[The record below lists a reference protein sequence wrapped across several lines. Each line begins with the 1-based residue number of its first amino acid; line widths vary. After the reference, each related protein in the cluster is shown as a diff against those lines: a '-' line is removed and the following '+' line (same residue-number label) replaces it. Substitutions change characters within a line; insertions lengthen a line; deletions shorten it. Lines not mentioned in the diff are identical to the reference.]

1 MERGV
6 HLEEIKDFLRDSPDV
21 KPFDVILA
29 NELDDG
35 CVRSGGRD
43 TAREIAEAFGLNY
56 VFGLEFIE
64 LVNEENP
71 KGFHGNAIFSRWPI
85 RRAKVLRL
93 PEQYNWYFDRQRRIG
108 GRCAVFAELAVG
120 GRSVGVVSIHLEN
133 RTHGEGR
140 QAQMHAV
147 LQEAERMFPGMV
159 FQSYALFPH
168 MNIWENIAYG
178 LRVAKLSQDEIV
190 RRTDG
195 VVEMMQLTGMEKR
208 FPNQISGGQ
217 QQRVA
222 LARAVVIEPSV
233 LLFDEPLS
241 NLDAK
246 LRESMTLFRMA
257 ALRPPEVT
265 AEEKLDEWER
275 ERHWNVDL
283 PRAGV
288 AWYRTREK
296 ETVTANSFDG
306 LSLAA
311 DLLPAEGPSRGRVL
325 MFHGYHGGLEDF
337 SAALRHYHELG
348 FDLLIPDERAHHRSE
363 GKFIGYGVLESRD
376 CKTWAEEADR
386 LWGEAPTFLVGV
398 SMDTAS
404 RSGAEGIV
412 PCRAMAAVTP
422 VNAPMAG
429 DLRDG
434 GTGQPHCLPA
444 VAGGY
449 QRAQILPPDAGLRKS
464 QSQRL
469 LCPGRRSGSCGQNR
483 PAQNVPRR
491 VQNHGIG
498 GGGAA
503 VHSGGIAHRPGGGRA
518 GL

>member
-1 MERGV
+1 
-6 HLEEIKDFLRDSPDV
+6 
-21 KPFDVILA
+21 
-29 NELDDG
+29 
-35 CVRSGGRD
+35 
-43 TAREIAEAFGLNY
+43 
-56 VFGLEFIE
+56 
-64 LVNEENP
+64 
-71 KGFHGNAIFSRWPI
+71 
-85 RRAKVLRL
+85 
-93 PEQYNWYFDRQRRIG
+93 
-108 GRCAVFAELAVG
+108 
-120 GRSVGVVSIHLEN
+120 
-133 RTHGEGR
+133 
-140 QAQMHAV
+140 
-147 LQEAERMFPGMV
+147 MV

-246 LRESMTLFRMA
+246 LRESMRDELRSLQKRLGITSLYVTHDQSEAMAISDRVVIMKSGDIMQQGAPSEIYEQPNSRFVANFIGKANFIEGIFRGMTLFRMA

-398 SMDTAS
+398 SMPAAGSSSSRRLGLVAS
-404 RSGAEGIV
+404 ARTISSRR
-412 PCRAMAAVTP
+412 C
-422 VNAPMAG
+422 AP
-429 DLRDG
+429 
-434 GTGQPHCLPA
+434 
-444 VAGGY
+444 
-449 QRAQILPPDAGLRKS
+449 
-464 QSQRL
+464 
-469 LCPGRRSGSCGQNR
+469 
-483 PAQNVPRR
+483 
-491 VQNHGIG
+491 
-498 GGGAA
+498 
-503 VHSGGIAHRPGGGRA
+503 
-518 GL
+518 